1 MESLRLNLQMCKI
14 HSCIHC
20 VPCSPVSGVTG
31 VILLVSPVQ
40 GGVVTSEVLPGSV
53 VVIVHDVDP
62 VVDLSYSRNII
73 PNLPRVM
80 LLQRPDGRRLSKA
93 FLRLLTA
100 A

>member
-1 MESLRLNLQMCKI
+1 MTIRLDI
-14 HSCIHC
+14 A
-20 VPCSPVSGVTG
+20 PVSGVVDIT
-31 VILLVSPVQ
+31 LLVSGVER
-40 GGVVTSEVLPGSV
+40 GVVTSEVLPGSV

-100 A
+100 G

>member
-1 MESLRLNLQMCKI
+1 MTIRLDI
-14 HSCIHC
+14 A
-20 VPCSPVSGVTG
+20 PVSGVVDIT
-31 VILLVSPVQ
+31 LLVSGVER
-40 GGVVTSEVLPGSV
+40 GVVTSEVLPGSV
-53 VVIVHDVDP
+53 VVVVHDVDP

-100 A
+100 G

>member
-1 MESLRLNLQMCKI
+1 MSGVVDITLL
-14 HSCIHC
+14 
-20 VPCSPVSGVTG
+20 VSGVER
-31 VILLVSPVQ
+31 
-40 GGVVTSEVLPGSV
+40 GVVTCEVLPGSV

-93 FLRLLTA
+93 FLRLLTVG
-100 A
+100 